1 MSSVFVSRLSVSS
14 THYVISIQNT
24 QTESLVYL
32 FILLITI
39 NFIWKYNLLAIID
52 SLWHRIGQKNI
63 CKIYLKFP
71 IISVFSN
78 SSVITRSFVI
88 LLVIITK
95 GYKRFMTLKTSFIM
109 LKFLALVVKSF
120 QPKVPHNS
128 LSKTTATEKG
138 LIKQF
143 WRTSRKLLS

>member
-1 MSSVFVSRLSVSS
+1 MSSVFGSRLSVSS

-24 QTESLVYL
+24 QTESLAYL

-39 NFIWKYNLLAIID
+39 NFIWKYNLLAIIG
-52 SLWHRIGQKNI
+52 SLWYRISQKNI

-95 GYKRFMTLKTSFIM
+95 GYKRFMTLKTSSIM
-109 LKFLALVVKSF
+109 LKFLVLVVKSF

-128 LSKTTATEKG
+128 LSKTTVTEKG